1 MMKNWK
7 KTSLLTALVLSLLL
21 VGIFYLFNLK
31 VVSSSGDI
39 PFSPG
44 LQPSVTT
51 VDSVENK
58 PRNIIIFVADGL
70 GFTHLSLAML
80 TQQNENKTSVWEQF
94 DVKGW
99 HDTRSTFGPLTDSG
113 ASATAMAT
121 GTNTFFDVIGQDA
134 EGNRLTNVFEIATAQ
149 QYNTAIVTDSYIW
162 DATPAAFVA
171 HTESRDNAREILTQI
186 ASSEL
191 DLLFGELEDLGED
204 EVPDLETTLEI
215 LKQRFQLLDATL
227 TLPQQSAVLAPIAAV
242 FEEDEIQDMSS
253 TPNLPQL
260 TDAALRY
267 LSYRDTPFILLVECE
282 EMDSASHRN
291 DSKRVL
297 NGIIALQETLSL
309 ALDYAKTQGET
320 LVVFTSDHE
329 TGGLAAVSD
338 KNYPSLQ
345 LVWSTKNH
353 TATVVPLFAMG
364 PGAETFLDVRRNSDI
379 GQRLKNLISSAE
391 ELSE

>member
-1 MMKNWK
+1 MKNWK
-7 KTSLLTALVLSLLL
+7 KTSLITTLALILFLI
-21 VGIFYLFNLK
+21 GILYLFNLK
-31 VVSSSGDI
+31 VISSSGDI
-39 PFSPG
+39 EFSPG
-44 LQPSVTT
+44 LQPTLST
-51 VDSVENK
+51 VDSVEHK

-80 TQQNENKTSVWEQF
+80 TQQKENKASVWQQF
-94 DVKGW
+94 DVKSW
-99 HDTRSTFGPLTDSG
+99 HDTRATFGPLTDSG
-113 ASATAMAT
+113 ASATAIAT

-134 EGNRLTNVFEIATAQ
+134 EGNRLTNVFELATEQ

-171 HTESRDNAREILTQI
+171 HTESRDNAREILMQI

-191 DLLFGELEDLGED
+191 DILFGELEDLGED
-204 EVPDLETTLEI
+204 EVPDLETTLSI
-215 LKQRFQLLDATL
+215 LKQRFQLLDDTL
-227 TLPQQSAVLAPIAAV
+227 TLPPQGAALAPIAAI
-242 FEEDEIQDMSS
+242 FEEDEIQDLSS
-253 TPNLPQL
+253 TPNLIQL

-297 NGIIALQETLSL
+297 KGIAALQETLSL
-309 ALDYAKTQGET
+309 VLDYAKTQGET

-338 KNYPSLQ
+338 SNYPDIQ
-345 LVWSTKNH
+345 LVWATKNH
-353 TATVVPLFAMG
+353 TASVVPLFAMG
-364 PGAETFLDVRRNSDI
+364 PGAEYFLDVKRNSDI
-379 GQRLKNLISSAE
+379 GQRLKILISSAE
-391 ELSE
+391 DLSK

>member
-1 MMKNWK
+1 MKNWK
-7 KTSLLTALVLSLLL
+7 KTSLLTALVLGLLI

-39 PFSPG
+39 EFSPG
-44 LQPSVTT
+44 LEPKGTT
-51 VDSVENK
+51 IDSVDNT

-80 TQQNENKTSVWEQF
+80 TQQKENKTSVWQQF
-94 DVKGW
+94 DVKSW

-121 GTNTFFDVIGQDA
+121 GTSTFFEVIGQDA
-134 EGNRLTNVFEIATAQ
+134 EGNHLTNVFELANAQ

-171 HTESRDNAREILTQI
+171 HTGSRDNAREILTQI
-186 ASSEL
+186 AASEL

-204 EVPDLETTLEI
+204 EIPDLETTIEI

-227 TLPQQSAVLAPIAAV
+227 TLPQQTEVLAPIAAI
-242 FEEDEIQDMSS
+242 FEEDEIQDMTS
-253 TPNLPQL
+253 TPNLLQL

-267 LSYRDTPFILLVECE
+267 LSYRDSPFILLVECE

-297 NGIIALQETLSL
+297 KGIAALQETLSL
-309 ALDYAKTQGET
+309 VLDYAKTQGET

-338 KNYPSLQ
+338 SNYPNLQ
-345 LVWSTKNH
+345 LVWATKNH
-353 TATVVPLFAMG
+353 TASVVPLFAMG
-364 PGAETFLDVRRNSDI
+364 PGAETFLDVKRNSDI
-379 GQRLKNLISSAE
+379 GQRLKILISTSKG
-391 ELSE
+391 LSE